1 MYIIISIFIVMCC
14 YSCTSMNKEE
24 RKAKQRMYETNYG
37 GDTNEVDVQITT
49 QTTTNAIIT
58 STTNTTI
65 KFSNKETTTES
76 NLSTTEIAS
85 TTNAVTA
92 ETVVNA
98 EVLTCEPEDPIQDE
112 LQTEDCNSQ
121 TEAVNAAEGEIR
133 DAIVIQN
140 NVISIF
146 YGEASQENVDE
157 HDVVQDTNYFSD
169 YSSTF
174 LFGHNYGSFSCL
186 KFVNV
191 GDVIIL
197 LNDGV
202 EKKFVVTRSEKAV
215 VSGYDIQ
222 SCSDG
227 IRMVYNDFEYENI
240 RLFTC
245 LDESPDMYRWVV
257 IGKKIE

>member
-1 MYIIISIFIVMCC
+1 MCC
-14 YSCTSMNKEE
+14 YSCTSTNEDE
-24 RKAKQRMYETNYG
+24 CKAKQRMYETSG
-37 GDTNEVDVQITT
+37 EINEVSVQITT

-76 NLSTTEIAS
+76 NLSTSEVAS
-85 TTNAVTA
+85 TTNAETA
-92 ETVVNA
+92 ETAVNA
-98 EVLTCEPEDPIQDE
+98 EILTTQFCEPEEPIQDE

-121 TEAVNAAEGEIR
+121 TEAANAVEGEIR

-140 NVISIF
+140 NAINIF
-146 YGEASQENVDE
+146 YGEASQENVDQ
-157 HDVVQDTNYFSD
+157 HDVVQDTKYFSD

-186 KFVNV
+186 KSVNV
-191 GDVIIL
+191 GDLIIL
-197 LNDGV
+197 VNDGV
-202 EKKFVVTRSEKAV
+202 ERKFVVTRSEKAV
-215 VSGYDIQ
+215 VSNNGYDIQ

-227 IRMVYNDFEYENI
+227 VRMVYNDFEYVNI

-257 IGKKIE
+257 IGQRIE